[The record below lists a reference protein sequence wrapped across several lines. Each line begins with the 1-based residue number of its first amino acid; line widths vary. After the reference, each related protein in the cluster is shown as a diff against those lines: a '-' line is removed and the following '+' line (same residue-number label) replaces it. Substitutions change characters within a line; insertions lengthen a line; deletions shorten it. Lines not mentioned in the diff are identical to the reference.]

1 MNFNDIFT
9 NKDGRKF
16 KLVVIL
22 DRDFKKGY
30 TTSDVLSEVKK
41 RGYVIPDKE
50 EAYALKLDKNLAKDL
65 FNVWILVVIYRDKGG
80 DICMFKNGAT
90 IVSGILHDREGQSIP
105 DFGRNANYE
114 WKESVGFIVFEPVL
128 NTTDVEL
135 SFYGGLGA
143 S

>member
-50 EAYALKLDKNLAKDL
+50 EAYALKLDKNLAKEAAAAL
-65 FNVWILVVIYRDKGG
+65 KGKAKEQAYREAVKP
-80 DICMFKNGAT
+80 K
-90 IVSGILHDREGQSIP
+90 
-105 DFGRNANYE
+105 
-114 WKESVGFIVFEPVL
+114 KETKKKKVK
-128 NTTDVEL
+128 
-135 SFYGGLGA
+135 
-143 S
+143 